1 MKIRN
6 QTTQR
11 GFTLVEM
18 LLATVVV
25 IVGLVAVAQ
34 LVPTSVMRNMNN
46 RNDGT
51 ALVFAQ
57 RAIEFIREQPLTTTS
72 TPPSFTDPLG
82 VLCPPSQ
89 TCLLGDPNQPNVMV
103 GSDLN
108 TSGTPMINF
117 SATPVPGYNYTY
129 IDPNDPY
136 GAAYDVRWAISTAGI
151 GGTITGRRIILGV
164 FRRGMKSASLPVTL
178 DTLVER

>member
-1 MKIRN
+1 MRKIIRN
-6 QTTQR
+6 RAKQR

-34 LVPTSVMRNMNN
+34 LVPTSVMMNMNN

-57 RAIEFIREQPLTTTS
+57 RASEFIREQPLTSST
-72 TPPSFTDPLG
+72 TPPSSADQLG
-82 VLCPPSQ
+82 VLCPFGQ
-89 TCLLGDPNQPNVMV
+89 TCLLGDPTQPNVLV

-108 TSGTPMINF
+108 TS
-117 SATPVPGYNYTY
+117 ATPV
-129 IDPNDPY
+129 IDFSE
-136 GAAYDVRWAISTAGI
+136 V
-151 GGTITGRRIILGV
+151 
-164 FRRGMKSASLPVTL
+164 
-178 DTLVER
+178 